1 MSGRGYAPLIQRW
14 QAAGYRVHLVFLRL
28 PSVDVAVERVAA
40 RVAQGGHDIPPQVI
54 ARRFVKGWQNFEQL
68 YRGLVDTW
76 QVFDNS
82 GELAMLLEEGER

>member
-1 MSGRGYAPLIQRW
+1 
-14 QAAGYRVHLVFLRL
+14 
-28 PSVDVAVERVAA
+28 
-40 RVAQGGHDIPPQVI
+40 VI